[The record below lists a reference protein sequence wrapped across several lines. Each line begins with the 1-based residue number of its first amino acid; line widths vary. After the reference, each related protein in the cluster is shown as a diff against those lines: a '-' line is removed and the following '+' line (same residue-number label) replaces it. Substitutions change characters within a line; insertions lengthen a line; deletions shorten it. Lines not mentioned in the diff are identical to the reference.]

1 MNKDKSWLYLA
12 ILTLV
17 VAVIWTGVTV
27 ISNSRKSTIPDDI
40 EKIMVPLN
48 PVINREIFDILQERS
63 K

>member
-1 MNKDKSWLYLA
+1 MNKDKGGFYLA
-12 ILTLV
+12 ILTLA

-27 ISNSRKSTIPDDI
+27 VSNSRKSTIPDDI

-48 PVINREIFDILQERS
+48 PVINSEIFDILQERS